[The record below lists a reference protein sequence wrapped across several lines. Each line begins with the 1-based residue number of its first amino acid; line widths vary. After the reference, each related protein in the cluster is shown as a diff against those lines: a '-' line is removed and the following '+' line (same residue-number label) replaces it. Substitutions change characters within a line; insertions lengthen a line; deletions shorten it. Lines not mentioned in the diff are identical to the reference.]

1 MGGEIPLNDKKKQIL
16 EAAIKCFAD
25 KGYQATSIQEIAD
38 TLGIAKGS
46 LYFYFK
52 SKEDLLV
59 SICKYYFERIV
70 VKFWENMEE
79 IRLSPREKL
88 RKQVIKSYE
97 QFMEHSDFVKMLMKE
112 RFEVNQ
118 EIHELIFSLRSQQL
132 SGNQQCILELY
143 GEEVRPISYDL
154 ATIFISMINGYMGYV
169 MMEQIKLD
177 FQQVAEFLLNR
188 LDDIVQGMLLKQ
200 AKPVLNTSEFERFFA
215 DNPQQGRTKK
225 AALAAELQ
233 AIRLVVEKLK
243 RKPEELDEI
252 NMSVQVLEAE
262 LDKKEPQMILVKG
275 MIALLKSLK
284 IPELK
289 RYLAGIEAYIP

>member
-1 MGGEIPLNDKKKQIL
+1 MNEKKHQIL

-59 SICKYYFERIV
+59 SICKYYFERIMV
-70 VKFWENMEE
+70 RFWETMEDSH
-79 IRLSPREKL
+79 LTPREKL
-88 RKQVIKSYE
+88 IGQVIENYE
-97 QFMEHSDFVKMLMKE
+97 QFIEHSDFVKMLMKE

-118 EIHELIFSLRSQQL
+118 EIHELIFTLRAQQL
-132 SGNQQCILELY
+132 SGNQQCIMELY
-143 GEEVRPISYDL
+143 GEEIRPISFDL
-154 ATIFISMINGYMGYV
+154 ATIFIAMINGYMGYV

-177 FQQVAEFLLNR
+177 FQHVSQFLLDR
-188 LDDIVQGMLLKQ
+188 LDDIVQGMLAKQ
-200 AKPVLNTSEFERFFA
+200 AKPILNILEFERVFT

-225 AALAAELQ
+225 AALAAELH
-233 AIRLVVEKLK
+233 AIRLLVEKLK
-243 RKPEELDEI
+243 KKPEEIDEI
-252 NMSVQVLEAE
+252 NMSLQVLEAE
-262 LDKKEPQMILVKG
+262 LDKKEPQTIMVKG
-275 MIALLKSLK
+275 MVALLKSFK

-289 RYLAGIEAYIP
+289 RHLAEIEAYLS

>member
-1 MGGEIPLNDKKKQIL
+1 MNEKKHQIL

-59 SICKYYFERIV
+59 SICKYYFERIMV
-70 VKFWENMEE
+70 RFWETMEDSH
-79 IRLSPREKL
+79 LTPREKL
-88 RKQVIKSYE
+88 IGQVIENYE
-97 QFMEHSDFVKMLMKE
+97 QFIEHSDFVKMLMKE

-118 EIHELIFSLRSQQL
+118 EIHELIFTLRAQQL

-143 GEEVRPISYDL
+143 GEEIRPISFDL
-154 ATIFISMINGYMGYV
+154 ATIFIAMINGYMGYV

-177 FQQVAEFLLNR
+177 FQHVSQFLLDR
-188 LDDIVQGMLLKQ
+188 LDDIVQGMLAKQ
-200 AKPVLNTSEFERFFA
+200 AKPILNILEFERVFT

-225 AALAAELQ
+225 AALAAELH
-233 AIRLVVEKLK
+233 AIRLLVEKLK
-243 RKPEELDEI
+243 KKPEEIDEI
-252 NMSVQVLEAE
+252 NMSLQVLEAE
-262 LDKKEPQMILVKG
+262 LDKKEPQTIMVKG
-275 MIALLKSLK
+275 MVALLKSFK

-289 RYLAGIEAYIP
+289 RHLAEIEAYLS